1 MATEKDEKVQ
11 KKGRVA
17 GCDLT
22 DEQLNDQIA
31 RYKTMTEAGAIE
43 LPSWSDFVARAGLT
57 EAVCAEV
64 MERGADGP
72 YSAYYTRARALG
84 DFWQWCRGQYMS
96 NPAWSATAARC
107 QKALAMYRMTPGG
120 EERARPAATA
130 AKSGPSELVITFGGN
145 DRRAREAGD

>member
-1 MATEKDEKVQ
+1 MATENDEKVQ
-11 KKGRVA
+11 KRRRIA

-22 DEQLNDQIA
+22 DEELNDKIA

-43 LPSWSDFVARAGLT
+43 LPSWSDFVSRAGMT

-64 MERGADGP
+64 MERGAEGP
-72 YSAYYTRARALG
+72 YSAYYNRARALG
-84 DFWQWCRGQYMS
+84 DFWQWCRGQYIS

-120 EERARPAATA
+120 DERARPAAA
-130 AKSGPSELVITFGGN
+130 GAKSGPSELVITFGAN
-145 DRRAREAGD
+145 DKRAKDAGD